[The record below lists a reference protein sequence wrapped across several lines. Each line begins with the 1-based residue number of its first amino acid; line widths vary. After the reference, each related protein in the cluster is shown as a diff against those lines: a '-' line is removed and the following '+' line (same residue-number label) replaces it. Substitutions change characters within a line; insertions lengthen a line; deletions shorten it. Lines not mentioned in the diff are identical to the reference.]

1 MVITVAL
8 ARLCR
13 IAGLLG
19 VLLLAS
25 CGWVEIGT
33 PETGA
38 DAGPRAARPR
48 LPAPAA
54 RPDATHLPPIQVEP
68 KRIRVQPGD
77 TIESLA
83 FKHGV
88 SVQAMIE
95 ANALGAA
102 PALTPGQTLLVPAE
116 PEHVVRQGETLPAIA
131 RRYRIDPTVLAAENG
146 LTQPYAVHKGQR
158 LRVPAAASSGGAETT
173 ASTASTGSTAIAAPG
188 PAVKRA
194 PAAAAAKPADADDAD
209 DANETETETLQAQ
222 ETAALPSV
230 QALPPAPAGSSRGFI
245 WPVKGKVISAFGP
258 KGAGLHND
266 GINIAAR
273 KGAAVRA
280 VENGVVAYVGN
291 ELRAFGNL
299 VLIKHSDGWVS
310 TYAHAEE
317 ILVARGDRVRKGQ
330 VIARVGSSGNAREPQ
345 LHFELR
351 RGKNAVDPLEYLP
364 RGKA

>member
-1 MVITVAL
+1 MVITLAL

-13 IAGLLG
+13 IAGVLG
-19 VLLLAS
+19 MLLLAG
-25 CGWVEIGT
+25 CGWVELGA

-38 DAGPRAARPR
+38 DAGARPARPR
-48 LPAPAA
+48 LPAPEVT
-54 RPDATHLPPIQVEP
+54 RPDTAPQSPVRLEP

-83 FKHGV
+83 LRHGV

-95 ANALGAA
+95 ANTLGAA
-102 PALTPGQTLLVPAE
+102 PALTPGQTLVVPAE

-131 RRYRIDPTVLAAENG
+131 RRYRLDPTVLAAENG
-146 LTQPYAVHKGQR
+146 LTQPYAVRKGQR
-158 LRVPAAASSGGAETT
+158 LRLPAAAGSSSAPITAPDSAAKRVPAAA
-173 ASTASTGSTAIAAPG
+173 P
-188 PAVKRA
+188 
-194 PAAAAAKPADADDAD
+194 AKPVEAVDVADV
-209 DANETETETLQAQ
+209 NETEAEAPQER

-230 QALPPAPAGSSRGFI
+230 PALPSAPAASGKGFI
-245 WPVKGKVISAFGP
+245 WPVQGKVISAFGP
-258 KGAGLHND
+258 KGKGMHND

-273 KGAAVRA
+273 KGTAVRA

-299 VLIKHSDGWVS
+299 VLIKHGGGWVS

-317 ILVARGDRVRKGQ
+317 ILVARGDRVKKGQ
-330 VIARVGSSGNAREPQ
+330 VIARVGNSGNAREPQ

-364 RGKA
+364 RGRA

>member
-1 MVITVAL
+1 MVITLAL

-13 IAGLLG
+13 IAGVLG
-19 VLLLAS
+19 VLLLAG
-25 CGWVEIGT
+25 CGWVELGA

-48 LPAPAA
+48 LPAPEKSRQDTA
-54 RPDATHLPPIQVEP
+54 HLPPVRLEP

-83 FKHGV
+83 LKHGV

-95 ANALGAA
+95 ANGLGAA
-102 PALTPGQTLLVPAE
+102 PALTLGQALVLPAE

-131 RRYRIDPTVLAAENG
+131 RRYRLDPTELAAENG
-146 LTQPYAVHKGQR
+146 LTQPYAIHKGQR
-158 LRVPAAASSGGAETT
+158 LRLPAAAGSASAAIT
-173 ASTASTGSTAIAAPG
+173 APDPAA
-188 PAVKRA
+188 KRM
-194 PAAAAAKPADADDAD
+194 PAAAPAKPVEAADVVDAH
-209 DANETETETLQAQ
+209 ETGAQAPQAQ
-222 ETAALPSV
+222 ETAALPRAP
-230 QALPPAPAGSSRGFI
+230 ALPSVPAASGQGFI
-245 WPVKGKVISAFGP
+245 WPVQGKVISAFGP
-258 KGAGLHND
+258 KGKGMHND

-273 KGAAVRA
+273 KGTAVRA

-299 VLIKHSDGWVS
+299 VLIKHGGGWVS

-330 VIARVGSSGNAREPQ
+330 VIARVGNSGNAREPQ

>member
-19 VLLLAS
+19 VLLLAG

-38 DAGPRAARPR
+38 DAGPRATRPR
-48 LPAPAA
+48 LPAPEPRPNAA
-54 RPDATHLPPIQVEP
+54 HLPPVPVEP

-83 FKHGV
+83 LKHGV

-95 ANALGAA
+95 ANALGAS
-102 PALTPGQTLLVPAE
+102 PALTPGQTLLLPAE

-131 RRYRIDPTVLAAENG
+131 RRYQIDPAVLAAENG

-158 LRVPAAASSGGAETT
+158 LRVPAAAAAAPGGAAAS
-173 ASTASTGSTAIAAPG
+173 ASTAATGSTAIAAHG
-188 PAVKRA
+188 PAVKRV
-194 PAAAAAKPADADDAD
+194 PAAATAKSADVD
-209 DANETETETLQAQ
+209 DANESEAQ
-222 ETAALPSV
+222 TPETAALPSV
-230 QALPPAPAGSSRGFI
+230 QAVPPAPARSGQGFI

-258 KGAGLHND
+258 KGTGMHND

>member
-13 IAGLLG
+13 IAGVLG
-19 VLLLAS
+19 VLLLAG

-48 LPAPAA
+48 LPAPEP
-54 RPDATHLPPIQVEP
+54 RPDAAHLPPVPVEP

-88 SVQAMIE
+88 SVQAMME

-131 RRYRIDPTVLAAENG
+131 RRYRIDPAVLAAENG
-146 LTQPYAVHKGQR
+146 LTQPYSVHKGQR
-158 LRVPAAASSGGAETT
+158 LRVPAAAASPGGAATT
-173 ASTASTGSTAIAAPG
+173 ASTASTGPTAIAAPG
-188 PAVKRA
+188 PAVKRV
-194 PAAAAAKPADADDAD
+194 PAAATAKPADADDA
-209 DANETETETLQAQ
+209 NETEAQTPETQ
-222 ETAALPSV
+222 ETAALPGV
-230 QALPPAPAGSSRGFI
+230 QALPPAPAGSGQGFI

>member
-19 VLLLAS
+19 MLLLAG

-48 LPAPAA
+48 LPAPEP
-54 RPDATHLPPIQVEP
+54 RPDASHLPPVPVEP

-95 ANALGAA
+95 ANALGAS
-102 PALTPGQTLLVPAE
+102 PALTPGQTLLLPVE

-131 RRYRIDPTVLAAENG
+131 RRYHLDPTVLATENG

-158 LRVPAAASSGGAETT
+158 LRLPAAAASPGGAAAT
-173 ASTASTGSTAIAAPG
+173 AGTATTGSTAIAAPG
-188 PAVKRA
+188 PAVKRV
-194 PAAAAAKPADADDAD
+194 PAAATAKPADAD
-209 DANETETETLQAQ
+209 ETEAQTPEAQ

-230 QALPPAPAGSSRGFI
+230 QALPPAPAGSSQGFI

-280 VENGVVAYVGN
+280 VDNGVVAYVGN

>member
-1 MVITVAL
+1 M
-8 ARLCR
+8 
-13 IAGLLG
+13 
-19 VLLLAS
+19 
-25 CGWVEIGT
+25 
-33 PETGA
+33 
-38 DAGPRAARPR
+38 
-48 LPAPAA
+48 
-54 RPDATHLPPIQVEP
+54 
-68 KRIRVQPGD
+68 
-77 TIESLA
+77 
-83 FKHGV
+83 
-88 SVQAMIE
+88 
-95 ANALGAA
+95 
-102 PALTPGQTLLVPAE
+102 
-116 PEHVVRQGETLPAIA
+116 
-131 RRYRIDPTVLAAENG
+131 LAAENG

-158 LRVPAAASSGGAETT
+158 LRVPAAAAATGGAATT
-173 ASTASTGSTAIAAPG
+173 ASTAGSGPTVLAVPG
-188 PAVKRA
+188 PTVKRV
-194 PAAAAAKPADADDAD
+194 PAAAAAKPPMR
-209 DANETETETLQAQ
+209 TMQTK
-222 ETAALPSV
+222 PRPKPRKRRK
-230 QALPPAPAGSSRGFI
+230 PPPCRVFKRFPRHRPGPAGASSGRSR
-245 WPVKGKVISAFGP
+245 KVISAFGP

>member
-1 MVITVAL
+1 MVITLAL

-13 IAGLLG
+13 IAGVLG
-19 VLLLAS
+19 VLLLAG
-25 CGWVEIGT
+25 CGWVELGT

-38 DAGPRAARPR
+38 DAGARPTRPR
-48 LPAPAA
+48 LPAPEAA
-54 RPDATHLPPIQVEP
+54 RPDTASVPPVRLEP

-83 FKHGV
+83 LRHGV

-95 ANALGAA
+95 ANSLGAA
-102 PALTPGQTLLVPAE
+102 PALAPGQTLVLPAE

-131 RRYRIDPTVLAAENG
+131 RRYRLDPTVLAAENG
-146 LTQPYAVHKGQR
+146 LTQPYAVRKGQR
-158 LRVPAAASSGGAETT
+158 LRLPAAAGSGGAATTTGTASDGSAAIVAPGPAARRVPAAATT
-173 ASTASTGSTAIAAPG
+173 
-188 PAVKRA
+188 
-194 PAAAAAKPADADDAD
+194 KPAEAADAKEA
-209 DANETETETLQAQ
+209 EVQPPQAQ
-222 ETAALPSV
+222 ETAALPS
-230 QALPPAPAGSSRGFI
+230 APPLPSAPAASGQGFI

-258 KGAGLHND
+258 KGTGLHND

-273 KGAAVRA
+273 KGTAVRA

-299 VLIKHSDGWVS
+299 VLIKHSGGWVS

-330 VIARVGSSGNAREPQ
+330 VIARVGNSGNAREPQ

-364 RGKA
+364 RSRA

>member
-8 ARLCR
+8 APLCR
-13 IAGLLG
+13 IAGVLG
-19 VLLLAS
+19 MLLLAG
-25 CGWVEIGT
+25 CGWVELGT

-48 LPAPAA
+48 LPAPEAA
-54 RPDATHLPPIQVEP
+54 RPNAAHLPPIRLEP

-77 TIESLA
+77 TVESLA
-83 FKHGV
+83 LKHGV

-95 ANALGAA
+95 ANALGAV
-102 PALTPGQTLLVPAE
+102 PALTPGQTLVLPVE

-131 RRYRIDPTVLAAENG
+131 RRYRLDPTALAAENG
-146 LTQPYAVHKGQR
+146 LTQPYTVRKGQR
-158 LRVPAAASSGGAETT
+158 LRLPAAAGSAAAPTDGSGLTPVVKNAPVAAATRPAVAAGTDEAGAEAEAQT
-173 ASTASTGSTAIAAPG
+173 P
-188 PAVKRA
+188 
-194 PAAAAAKPADADDAD
+194 
-209 DANETETETLQAQ
+209 ETEV
-222 ETAALPSV
+222 TAALPSGP
-230 QALPPAPAGSSRGFI
+230 ALPSAPAASGKGFI

-258 KGAGLHND
+258 KDKGMHND

-273 KGAAVRA
+273 KGTAVRA

-299 VLIKHSDGWVS
+299 VLIKHSGGWVS

-351 RGKNAVDPLEYLP
+351 HGKNAVDPLEYLP